1 MTGSAKAPTA
11 MAATKP
17 AHASTGPIP
26 FRPEGQ
32 GAGGSALDV
41 LLVLVVLL
49 GACVAALWIARK
61 KGWLD
66 RWVVAPLRS
75 DQGGMKLEQTLRISQ
90 RSALHRVRDGDDQY
104 LILESAGVA
113 QFVKRTPAPGR
124 DADG

>member
-1 MTGSAKAPTA
+1 MTGSAQAPAGT
-11 MAATKP
+11 AATKP
-17 AHASTGPIP
+17 EHASTGPIP

-49 GACVAALWIARK
+49 GASVAALWFARK

-66 RWVVAPLRS
+66 RWVVAPVRS

-90 RSALHRVRDGDDQY
+90 RTALHRVRDGDDQY
-104 LILESAGVA
+104 VILESAGTA
-113 QFVKRTPAPGR
+113 QFVKRTPAQGSR
-124 DADG
+124 ADE